1 MSDQSRQKPATST
14 HPGISD
20 EAAAMNQKYSKAASS
35 RTTVWKLQ
43 PLIHHGKKTRHEGCH
58 ASQQECAEAEYFA
71 SVSVWGGLNHRLSE
85 FLDSG
90 KS

>member
-1 MSDQSRQKPATST
+1 
-14 HPGISD
+14 
-20 EAAAMNQKYSKAASS
+20 MNQKHRPASS
-35 RTTVWKLQ
+35 SRKTVWKLQ
-43 PLIHHGKKTRHEGCH
+43 PLMRHGKKTVLAGNH
-58 ASQQECAEAEYFA
+58 ASERECAEAEYFA